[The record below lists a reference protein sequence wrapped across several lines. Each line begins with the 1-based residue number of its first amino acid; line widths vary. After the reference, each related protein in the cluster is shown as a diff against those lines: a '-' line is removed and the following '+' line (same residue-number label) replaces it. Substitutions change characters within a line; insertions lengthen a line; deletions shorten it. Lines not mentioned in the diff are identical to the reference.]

1 MAGFKFKLQ
10 RLLDIRKHLENEKA
24 LEVHMAE
31 MIVVEEKST
40 LEALET
46 EKTELMARQTGDDLV
61 DITLTQMFHDYLRQ
75 KNNQIVE
82 QDAKIREAQKKTDE
96 KRRELVQR
104 VQDRKS
110 IELLKEKKYLEFK
123 KEVNKK
129 FAVFENEVALRRQ
142 QDKETIKA

>member
-1 MAGFKFKLQ
+1 
-10 RLLDIRKHLENEKA
+10 
-24 LEVHMAE
+24 MAE
-31 MIVVEEKST
+31 MVVAEEKRKLET
-40 LEALET
+40 LER
-46 EKTELMARQTGDDLV
+46 EKEELMSRQAEEDIV

-75 KNNQIVE
+75 KNNQIIE
-82 QDAKIREAQKKTDE
+82 QDTKIREAQKKTDA
-96 KRRELVQR
+96 KRRELIQR

-142 QDKETIKA
+142 LDKETVKA

>member
-31 MIVVEEKST
+31 MIVAEEKNK
-40 LEALET
+40 LETLET
-46 EKTELMARQTGDDLV
+46 EKAELMARQADDDYV

-75 KNNQIVE
+75 KNNQIAE
-82 QDAKIREAQKKTDE
+82 QDAKIREARKKTDE
-96 KRRELVQR
+96 KRRELVQK

-142 QDKETIKA
+142 LDKETVKA